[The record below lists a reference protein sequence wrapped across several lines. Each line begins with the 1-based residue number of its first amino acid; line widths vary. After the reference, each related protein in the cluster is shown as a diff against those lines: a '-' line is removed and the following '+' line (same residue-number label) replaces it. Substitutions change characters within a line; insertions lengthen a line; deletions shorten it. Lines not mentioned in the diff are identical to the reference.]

1 MAYFIEQTS
10 LRNKFHGMTAV
21 LTYNFKT
28 RPCRVKL
35 STQVNATQSPSLSLI
50 PSETKA
56 CR

>member
-1 MAYFIEQTS
+1 MAYFIETNMAEEQI
-10 LRNKFHGMTAV
+10 HGMKAV

-35 STQVNATQSPSLSLI
+35 STQLNATQSPSLSLI
-50 PSETKA
+50 PTETKA